1 MLPEDSLFKGLSEVL
16 DGGPKYEFPFFN
28 PEFDLASTFIFK
40 VDFFDKFPDYY
51 DWG

>member
-1 MLPEDSLFKGLSEVL
+1 MLPDGLFKGLSEML
-16 DGGPKYEFPFFN
+16 DGGPKDELPFFN
-28 PEFDLASTFIFK
+28 PEFNFASTLMLK